1 MAEIKDLKSVL
12 RDINKK
18 FGEGVAQ
25 KGVPALKSRGRLS
38 FGTPS
43 LDFCT
48 YNNLILGG
56 TFIELSGLESSGKT
70 TIAGL
75 LAANYQKEEIKNHPD
90 NPRGILFVDAE
101 AACDK
106 DWMLQATGYDMN
118 SDVVPTYY
126 IQGAGQTAEE
136 YFDSVIDVVST
147 GEVGLVI
154 FDSLTM
160 VVGQQVQ
167 GESLEKKQMGGAAG
181 PIGDFCKRSIGI
193 FNRNR
198 CTFIGINGLTDN
210 LSGYGDPLNTPGG
223 RTLKR
228 TCMYRFRVK
237 QGDFFDIDG
246 NILAKKDAQSPAGH
260 VIELYVMKIKSARW
274 DRKLGTTNLNYTYGL
289 DIIQDTIDTAIR
301 LGLIDT
307 SVQGSF
313 KLIDPDTGAILQDEN
328 GNELKIRGRKNIK
341 PYFKDHPEL
350 FKSLYNKCY
359 EMMER
364 QDDTNIQSFE
374 KLLNIDVS
382 NVGHDDEKLQAELN
396 GII

>member
-1 MAEIKDLKSVL
+1 
-12 RDINKK
+12 
-18 FGEGVAQ
+18 
-25 KGVPALKSRGRLS
+25 
-38 FGTPS
+38 
-43 LDFCT
+43 
-48 YNNLILGG
+48 
-56 TFIELSGLESSGKT
+56 
-70 TIAGL
+70 
-75 LAANYQKEEIKNHPD
+75 
-90 NPRGILFVDAE
+90 
-101 AACDK
+101 
-106 DWMLQATGYDMN
+106 
-118 SDVVPTYY
+118 
-126 IQGAGQTAEE
+126 
-136 YFDSVIDVVST
+136 
-147 GEVGLVI
+147 
-154 FDSLTM
+154 
-160 VVGQQVQ
+160 
-167 GESLEKKQMGGAAG
+167 
-181 PIGDFCKRSIGI
+181 
-193 FNRNR
+193 
-198 CTFIGINGLTDN
+198 
-210 LSGYGDPLNTPGG
+210 
-223 RTLKR
+223 
-228 TCMYRFRVK
+228 MYRFRVK